1 MIRYFLHRGRYIF
14 WFLLSVSVFCV
25 AQHAGK
31 KPSVL
36 NLASAPQTDSLVIIY
51 SANLNGN
58 IDNCGCGEPPLGGL
72 DHLAG
77 ILKRERERQHTLF
90 FDGGDAFNAYSF
102 PALNKALVQI
112 YRYLKPDVL
121 TLADQEFSEG
131 ADFLGAALK
140 GMEQAV
146 LMGNTRA
153 EIALSA
159 PAAYKIFR
167 HKDMRVG
174 VTSFVELTKRRKDVA
189 LTAAPARFDEAVEAI
204 KKTDIRALI
213 YHGRRKNLPRLLEKY
228 PHWDVIMLAHE
239 QIALNERDKKGR
251 WLVCP
256 GADGEYVSRVALI
269 KNKNGLTIKT
279 GRLPVSLEWPAVEK
293 ISRIINNYQK

>member
-1 MIRYFLHRGRYIF
+1 MIRYFLHKGRYIF
-14 WFLLSVSVFCV
+14 WFLLSVSFFCV
-25 AQHAGK
+25 AQHAEK

-36 NLASAPQTDSLVIIY
+36 NLASDSQADSLVIIY

-72 DHLAG
+72 DHMAG

-90 FDGGDAFNAYSF
+90 FDGGDAFNAYSY

-112 YRYLKPDVL
+112 YRYLKPEVL
-121 TLADQEFSEG
+121 TVADQEFSEG

-153 EIALSA
+153 EIALPGPS
-159 PAAYKIFR
+159 YKIFR
-167 HKDMRVG
+167 HKDMRLG
-174 VTSFVELTKRRKDVA
+174 ITSFVELNIRQKGVA
-189 LTAAPARFDEAVEAI
+189 LTRAPARFDAAVRAI

-228 PHWDVIMLAHE
+228 PHWDIIMLAHE
-239 QIALNERDKKGR
+239 QIALNERAEGR

-256 GADGEYVSRVALI
+256 GADGEYVSRIVLI

-279 GRLPVSLEWPAVEK
+279 GQLPVSLEWPADEK
-293 ISRIINNYQK
+293 ISRIIKNYQK